1 MTAYLKITDGLKRS
15 LGYLDEDDSL
25 DEGLKNRMSNAL
37 IAAENYVQG
46 AIGIDVQ
53 DFYTS
58 EENKPL
64 YTMVCNTLA
73 ASYVQNPV
81 SITSG
86 AVVNVDI
93 VTNAIIG
100 QLRGRYAK
108 ELEDQQDGQNIESQP
123 ANSEN

>member
-1 MTAYLKITDGLKRS
+1 MTTYLKITDGLKRS

-25 DEGLKNRMSNAL
+25 DNGLQKRMSSAL
-37 IAAENYVQG
+37 IAAESYVQG
-46 AIGIDVQ
+46 AIGTELK

-64 YTMVCNTLA
+64 YTLVCNALA

-93 VTNAIIG
+93 VTNGIIG

-108 ELEDQQDGQNIESQP
+108 ELEDQDGQNTKSQSSD
-123 ANSEN
+123 SEN

>member
-1 MTAYLKITDGLKRS
+1 MTTYLKITDGLKRS

-37 IAAENYVQG
+37 IAAESYVQG
-46 AIGIDVQ
+46 AIGTDVQ
-53 DFYTS
+53 NFYTS

-64 YTMVCNTLA
+64 YTMVCNALA

-86 AVVNVDI
+86 AVVTVDA
-93 VTNAIIG
+93 VTNAVIG

-108 ELEDQQDGQNIESQP
+108 ELEDQDGQNTKSQSSD
-123 ANSEN
+123 SEN

>member
-1 MTAYLKITDGLKRS
+1 MTTYLKITDGLKRS

-25 DEGLKNRMSNAL
+25 DNGLQIRMSSAL
-37 IAAENYVQG
+37 AAAENYVQG
-46 AIGIDVQ
+46 AIGIDVP

-58 EENKPL
+58 DNNKPL
-64 YTMVCNTLA
+64 YTLVCNALA

-86 AVVNVDI
+86 AVVTVDA
-93 VTNAIIG
+93 VTNAVIG

-108 ELEDQQDGQNIESQP
+108 ELEDQNGKDIESEQTDP
-123 ANSEN
+123 KD

>member
-15 LGYLDEDDSL
+15 LGYLDEDTSL
-25 DEGLKNRMSNAL
+25 DEGLQKRMSSAL
-37 IAAENYVQG
+37 IAAESYVQG
-46 AIGIDVQ
+46 AIGTELK

-64 YTMVCNTLA
+64 YTLVCNALA

-108 ELEDQQDGQNIESQP
+108 ELEDQDGQNTKSQSSD
-123 ANSEN
+123 SEN

>member
-1 MTAYLKITDGLKRS
+1 MATYLKITDGLKRS

-25 DEGLKNRMSNAL
+25 DEGLKKRMTSAL
-37 IAAENYVQG
+37 IAAESYVQG
-46 AIGIDVQ
+46 AIGTDLK

-58 EENKPL
+58 EDNKPL
-64 YTMVCNTLA
+64 YTLVCNALA

-86 AVVNVDI
+86 AVVTVDA
-93 VTNAIIG
+93 VTNAVIG

-108 ELEDQQDGQNIESQP
+108 ELEDQDGENTESEQTK
-123 ANSEN
+123 SED

>member
-1 MTAYLKITDGLKRS
+1 MTTYLKITDGLKRA

-25 DEGLKNRMSNAL
+25 DNGLQIRMSSAL
-37 IAAENYVQG
+37 AAAENYVQG
-46 AIGIDVQ
+46 AIGTDVP

-58 EENKPL
+58 DNNKPL
-64 YTMVCNTLA
+64 YTLVCNALA

-86 AVVNVDI
+86 AVVTVDA

-108 ELEDQQDGQNIESQP
+108 ELEDQDGKDIES
-123 ANSEN
+123 E

>member
-1 MTAYLKITDGLKRS
+1 MTTYLKITDGLKRS

-25 DEGLKNRMSNAL
+25 DDGLKNKMSNAL
-37 IAAENYVQG
+37 IAAESYVQG
-46 AIGIDVQ
+46 AIGTELK

-64 YTMVCNTLA
+64 YTLVCNALA
-73 ASYVQNPV
+73 AAYVQNPV

-108 ELEDQQDGQNIESQP
+108 ELEDQDGQNTKSQSSD
-123 ANSEN
+123 SEN

>member
-1 MTAYLKITDGLKRS
+1 MTTYLKITDGLKRA

-25 DEGLKNRMSNAL
+25 DNGLQIRMSSAL
-37 IAAENYVQG
+37 AAAENYVQG
-46 AIGIDVQ
+46 AIGTDVP

-58 EENKPL
+58 DNNKPL
-64 YTMVCNTLA
+64 YTLVCNALA

-86 AVVNVDI
+86 AVVTVDA
-93 VTNAIIG
+93 VTNAVIG

-108 ELEDQQDGQNIESQP
+108 ELEDQNGKDIESEQTDQKD
-123 ANSEN
+123 

>member
-1 MTAYLKITDGLKRS
+1 MTTYLKITDGLKRS
-15 LGYLDEDDSL
+15 LGYLDEDTSL
-25 DEGLKNRMSNAL
+25 DEGLQKRMSSAL
-37 IAAENYVQG
+37 IAAESYVQG
-46 AIGIDVQ
+46 AIGTELK

-64 YTMVCNTLA
+64 YTLVCNALA
-73 ASYVQNPV
+73 AAYVQNPV

-108 ELEDQQDGQNIESQP
+108 ELEDQDGKDTK
-123 ANSEN
+123 SE

>member
-1 MTAYLKITDGLKRS
+1 MTTYLKITDGLKRS

-25 DEGLKNRMSNAL
+25 DNGLQMRMSSAL
-37 IAAENYVQG
+37 AAAENYVQG
-46 AIGIDVQ
+46 AIGTDVP

-58 EENKPL
+58 DNNKPL
-64 YTMVCNTLA
+64 YTLVCNALA

-86 AVVNVDI
+86 AVVTVDA
-93 VTNAIIG
+93 VTNAVIG

-108 ELEDQQDGQNIESQP
+108 ELEDQNGKDIESEQTDP
-123 ANSEN
+123 KD

>member
-1 MTAYLKITDGLKRS
+1 MTTYLKITDGLKRT

-37 IAAENYVQG
+37 TAAESYVQG
-46 AIGIDVQ
+46 AIGTDVQ
-53 DFYTS
+53 NFYTS
-58 EENKPL
+58 DENKPL
-64 YTMVCNTLA
+64 YTMVCNALA

-86 AVVNVDI
+86 AVVTVDA
-93 VTNAIIG
+93 VTNAVIG

-108 ELEDQQDGQNIESQP
+108 GLEEQNGKDIESEQTDP
-123 ANSEN
+123 ED

>member
-1 MTAYLKITDGLKRS
+1 MTTYLKITDGLKRS
-15 LGYLDEDDSL
+15 LGYLDEDTSL
-25 DEGLKNRMSNAL
+25 DEGLQKRMSSAL
-37 IAAENYVQG
+37 IAAESYVQG
-46 AIGIDVQ
+46 AIGIDVP

-58 EENKPL
+58 DNNKPL
-64 YTMVCNTLA
+64 YTLVCNALA

-108 ELEDQQDGQNIESQP
+108 ELEDQDGQNTKSQSSD
-123 ANSEN
+123 SEN

>member
-1 MTAYLKITDGLKRS
+1 MTTYLKITDGLKRS
-15 LGYLDEDDSL
+15 LGYLDEDTSL
-25 DEGLKNRMSNAL
+25 DEGLQKRMSSAL
-37 IAAENYVQG
+37 IAAESYVQG
-46 AIGIDVQ
+46 AIGTELK

-64 YTMVCNTLA
+64 YTLVFNALA

-108 ELEDQQDGQNIESQP
+108 ELEDQDGQNTKSQSSD
-123 ANSEN
+123 SEN

>member
-1 MTAYLKITDGLKRS
+1 MTTYLKITDGLKRS

-25 DEGLKNRMSNAL
+25 DNGLQIRMSSAL
-37 IAAENYVQG
+37 AAAENYVQG
-46 AIGIDVQ
+46 AIGTDVP

-58 EENKPL
+58 DNNKPL
-64 YTMVCNTLA
+64 YTLVCNALA

-86 AVVNVDI
+86 AVVTVDA
-93 VTNAIIG
+93 VTNAVIG

-108 ELEDQQDGQNIESQP
+108 ELEDQNGKDTESEQT
-123 ANSEN
+123 NSED

>member
-1 MTAYLKITDGLKRS
+1 MTTYLKITDGLKRS

-25 DEGLKNRMSNAL
+25 DNGLQMRMSSAL
-37 IAAENYVQG
+37 AAAENYVQG
-46 AIGIDVQ
+46 AIGIDVP

-58 EENKPL
+58 DNNKPL
-64 YTMVCNTLA
+64 YTLVCNALA

-108 ELEDQQDGQNIESQP
+108 GLEDQDGQNTKSQSSD
-123 ANSEN
+123 SEN

>member
-15 LGYLDEDDSL
+15 LGYPDEDDSL
-25 DEGLKNRMSNAL
+25 DEGLKKRMTSAL
-37 IAAENYVQG
+37 IAAESYVQG
-46 AIGIDVQ
+46 AIGTDLK

-58 EENKPL
+58 EDNKPL
-64 YTMVCNTLA
+64 YTLVCNALA

-86 AVVNVDI
+86 AVVTVDA
-93 VTNAIIG
+93 VTNAVIG

-108 ELEDQQDGQNIESQP
+108 ELEDQDGKNTESEQTK
-123 ANSEN
+123 SED

>member
-1 MTAYLKITDGLKRS
+1 MNTYLKITDGLKRS

-46 AIGIDVQ
+46 AIGAGVQ

-64 YTMVCNTLA
+64 YTMVCNALA

-86 AVVNVDI
+86 AVVTVDA
-93 VTNAIIG
+93 VTNAVIG
-100 QLRGRYAK
+100 QLRGRYAQ
-108 ELEDQQDGQNIESQP
+108 ELEDQNGKDIESEQTDP
-123 ANSEN
+123 KD

>member
-1 MTAYLKITDGLKRS
+1 MATYLKITDGLKRS

-46 AIGIDVQ
+46 AIGAGVQ

-64 YTMVCNTLA
+64 YIMVCNALA

-86 AVVNVDI
+86 AVVTVDA
-93 VTNAIIG
+93 VTNAVIG

-108 ELEDQQDGQNIESQP
+108 ELEDQNGKDIESEQTDP
-123 ANSEN
+123 KD

>member
-1 MTAYLKITDGLKRS
+1 MTTYLKITDGLKRS

-25 DEGLKNRMSNAL
+25 DNGLQMRMSSAL
-37 IAAENYVQG
+37 AAAENYVQG
-46 AIGIDVQ
+46 AIGTDVP

-58 EENKPL
+58 DNNKPL
-64 YTMVCNTLA
+64 YTLVCNALA

-86 AVVNVDI
+86 AVVTVDT
-93 VTNAIIG
+93 VTNAVIG

-108 ELEDQQDGQNIESQP
+108 ELEDQNGKDIESEQTDP
-123 ANSEN
+123 KD

>member
-25 DEGLKNRMSNAL
+25 DDGLNNKMSNAL
-37 IAAENYVQG
+37 IAAESYVQG
-46 AIGIDVQ
+46 AIGTELK

-64 YTMVCNTLA
+64 YTLVCNALA

-108 ELEDQQDGQNIESQP
+108 ELEDQDGQNTKSQSSD
-123 ANSEN
+123 SEN

>member
-1 MTAYLKITDGLKRS
+1 MTTYLKITDGLKRA

-25 DEGLKNRMSNAL
+25 DNGLQIRMSSAL
-37 IAAENYVQG
+37 AAAENYVQG
-46 AIGIDVQ
+46 AIGTDVP

-58 EENKPL
+58 DNNKPL
-64 YTMVCNTLA
+64 YTLVCNALA

-108 ELEDQQDGQNIESQP
+108 ELEDQDGQNTKSQSSD
-123 ANSEN
+123 SEN

>member
-1 MTAYLKITDGLKRS
+1 MTTYLKITDGLKRS

-25 DEGLKNRMSNAL
+25 DDGLKNKMSNAL
-37 IAAENYVQG
+37 IAAESYVQG
-46 AIGIDVQ
+46 AIGTELK

-64 YTMVCNTLA
+64 YTLVCNALA

-108 ELEDQQDGQNIESQP
+108 ELEDQDGQNTKSQSSD
-123 ANSEN
+123 SEN

>member
-1 MTAYLKITDGLKRS
+1 MTTYLKITDGLKRA

-25 DEGLKNRMSNAL
+25 DNGLQIRMSSAL
-37 IAAENYVQG
+37 AAAENYVQG
-46 AIGIDVQ
+46 AIGTELK

-64 YTMVCNTLA
+64 YTLVCNALA

-108 ELEDQQDGQNIESQP
+108 ELEDQDGQNTKSEQT
-123 ANSEN
+123 NSED

>member
-1 MTAYLKITDGLKRS
+1 MTTYLKITDGLKRS

-25 DEGLKNRMSNAL
+25 DNGLQMRMSSAL
-37 IAAENYVQG
+37 AAAENYVQG
-46 AIGIDVQ
+46 AIGTDVP

-58 EENKPL
+58 DNNKPL
-64 YTMVCNTLA
+64 YTLVCNALA

-100 QLRGRYAK
+100 QLRGRYAQ
-108 ELEDQQDGQNIESQP
+108 ELEDQDGQNTKSQSSD
-123 ANSEN
+123 SEN

>member
-1 MTAYLKITDGLKRS
+1 MTTYLKITDGLKRS

-25 DEGLKNRMSNAL
+25 DDGLKNKMSNAL
-37 IAAENYVQG
+37 IAAESYVQH
-46 AIGIDVQ
+46 AIGTDVKY
-53 DFYTS
+53 FYIS

-64 YTMVCNTLA
+64 YTLVCNALA

-108 ELEDQQDGQNIESQP
+108 ELEDQDGQNTKSQSSD
-123 ANSEN
+123 SEN

>member
-1 MTAYLKITDGLKRS
+1 MTTCLKITDGLKRS

-25 DEGLKNRMSNAL
+25 DEGLKKRMTGAL
-37 IAAENYVQG
+37 IAAESYVQG
-46 AIGIDVQ
+46 AIGTDLD

-64 YTMVCNTLA
+64 YTLVCNALA

-86 AVVNVDI
+86 AVVTVDA
-93 VTNAIIG
+93 VTNAVIG

-108 ELEDQQDGQNIESQP
+108 ELEDHDGKDIESEQTK
-123 ANSEN
+123 SED

>member
-1 MTAYLKITDGLKRS
+1 MTTYLKITDGLKRS

-25 DEGLKNRMSNAL
+25 DECLKNRMSNAL

-46 AIGIDVQ
+46 AIGAGVQ

-64 YTMVCNTLA
+64 YTMVCNALA

-86 AVVNVDI
+86 AVVTVDA

-108 ELEDQQDGQNIESQP
+108 ELEDQNGKDIESEQTDP
-123 ANSEN
+123 KD

>member
-1 MTAYLKITDGLKRS
+1 MTTYLKITDGLKRS

-25 DEGLKNRMSNAL
+25 DDGLKNKMSNAL
-37 IAAENYVQG
+37 IAAESYVQG
-46 AIGIDVQ
+46 AIGTELK

-64 YTMVCNTLA
+64 YTLVCNALA
-73 ASYVQNPV
+73 AAYVQNPV

-108 ELEDQQDGQNIESQP
+108 EMEDQDGQNTKSQSSD
-123 ANSEN
+123 SEN

>member
-1 MTAYLKITDGLKRS
+1 MTTYLKITDGLKRA

-25 DEGLKNRMSNAL
+25 DAGLKNKMSNAL
-37 IAAENYVQG
+37 IAAESQVQG
-46 AIGIDVQ
+46 AIGTELK

-64 YTMVCNTLA
+64 YTLVCNALA

-108 ELEDQQDGQNIESQP
+108 ELEDQDGKDIESEQTDP
-123 ANSEN
+123 KD

>member
-1 MTAYLKITDGLKRS
+1 MTG
-15 LGYLDEDDSL
+15 
-25 DEGLKNRMSNAL
+25 AL
-37 IAAENYVQG
+37 IAAESYVQG
-46 AIGIDVQ
+46 AIGTDLD

-64 YTMVCNTLA
+64 YTLVCNALA

-86 AVVNVDI
+86 AVVTVDA
-93 VTNAIIG
+93 VTNAVIG

-108 ELEDQQDGQNIESQP
+108 ELEDHDGKDIESEQTK
-123 ANSEN
+123 SED